1 MPFIRCANATASF
14 DGSATAAD
22 SSSGC
27 ATLESGKTLNAMC
40 RIWSTAFGATACATS
55 PKVPRRVLISFGL
68 LRRPSQIMSAASSA
82 LISGNAS
89 YILVGAVIAVR
100 TNGMWMVVKVMP
112 WPITS
117 LATQVV
123 NPVSY
128 THLRAHETPEH
139 LVFRLLLEKNN

>member
-14 DGSATAAD
+14 DGSAAAAD
-22 SSSGC
+22 SSPGC

-40 RIWSTAFGATACATS
+40 RIWSTDFGATACATS

-89 YILVGAVIAVR
+89 
-100 TNGMWMVVKVMP
+100 
-112 WPITS
+112 
-117 LATQVV
+117 
-123 NPVSY
+123 VSY

-139 LVFRLLLEKNN
+139 LVCRLLLEQKN